1 MSKPARSSFMVGKE
15 EERRARGAGAVVDG
29 EDADGGG
36 GEEGMVEMVAVLE
49 RVAVVVILVVGV
61 TEGGMGLVSGR
72 VLLLELAGWGWTS
85 KMRG

>member
-1 MSKPARSSFMVGKE
+1 MLGKE

-29 EDADGGG
+29 KDADGG
-36 GEEGMVEMVAVLE
+36 GEEGMEEMVAVLE

-72 VLLLELAGWGWTS
+72 VLLL
-85 KMRG
+85 